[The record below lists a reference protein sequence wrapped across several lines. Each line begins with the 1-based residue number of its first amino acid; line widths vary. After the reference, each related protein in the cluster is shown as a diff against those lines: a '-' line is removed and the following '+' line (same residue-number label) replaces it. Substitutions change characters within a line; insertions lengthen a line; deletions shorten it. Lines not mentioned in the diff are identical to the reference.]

1 MDIWKYT
8 NLVLPL
14 IDEHKP
20 KCFLCHELFD
30 NMNDLKKHQ
39 ESKHKEFF
47 DKYEKADTKT
57 L

>member
-8 NLVLPL
+8 TLVLQL
-14 IDEHKP
+14 IDEHKQ

-47 DKYEKADTKT
+47 DKYEKTGT
-57 L
+57 EI

>member
-47 DKYEKADTKT
+47 DKYEKTDTKI
-57 L
+57 

>member
-1 MDIWKYT
+1 VDIWKYT

-47 DKYEKADTKT
+47 DKYENDDTKI
-57 L
+57 

>member
-1 MDIWKYT
+1 MDIWKYS

-47 DKYEKADTKT
+47 DKYEKDDTKI
-57 L
+57 

>member
-20 KCFLCHELFD
+20 KCFLCYELFD

-47 DKYEKADTKT
+47 DKYEKTGT
-57 L
+57 EI

>member
-1 MDIWKYT
+1 VDIWKYT
-8 NLVLPL
+8 TLVLPL

-47 DKYEKADTKT
+47 DKYEKTGT
-57 L
+57 EI

>member
-1 MDIWKYT
+1 MDIWKYS

-20 KCFLCHELFD
+20 KCFLCHESFD

-47 DKYEKADTKT
+47 DKYEKDDTKI
-57 L
+57 